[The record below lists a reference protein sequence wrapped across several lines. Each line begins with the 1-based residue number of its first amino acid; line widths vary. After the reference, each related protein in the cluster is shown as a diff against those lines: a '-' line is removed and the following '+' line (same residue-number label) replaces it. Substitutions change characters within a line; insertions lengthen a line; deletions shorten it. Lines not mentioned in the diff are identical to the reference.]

1 MDEAGLNFV
10 RRRRPMAKLTLYIFV
25 AVVVVAVIAAIAI
38 PGLTMT

>member
-1 MDEAGLNFV
+1 
-10 RRRRPMAKLTLYIFV
+10 MAKLTLYIFV